1 MKRPDDITIERVLN
15 EKATK
20 TEAREVAE
28 WLATDNGQKWLSVRM
43 DKAARDI
50 IEGTLPLDTHIPS
63 DEIFSKIERCIAKKR
78 RRNVWIGVAAAIV
91 PCLMVAAMWA
101 DLSNKVGGDILAKAE
116 TVEVNASFG
125 ERKQVVFQDGTIV
138 YLNAGSKITYPL
150 HFNLGKRRVSLDGEA
165 YFEVEPNHRRP
176 FIIETGETAQIKVTG
191 TSLDVRSYR
200 NEPTV
205 NVVLIN
211 GKVEFWNGKQSYL
224 MQPSE
229 KLTFNKKS
237 GRVSITTEESPVR
250 GSLWKDNIILFRDAP
265 LSEVIETLG
274 RWYNVSFEVQTPE
287 AYSSRFSLKTKE
299 MPLEN
304 LLDEMQHISNLS
316 FTLLGDKVIV
326 SSK

>member
-15 EKATK
+15 EKATT
-20 TEAREVAE
+20 TEAEEVAA
-28 WLATDNGQKWLSVRM
+28 WLATNQGQCWLSERM
-43 DKAARDI
+43 DMEAKDI
-50 IEGTLPLDTHIPS
+50 SEGVISIASDIHS
-63 DEIFSKIERCIAKKR
+63 DEIYARIERCIRRRR
-78 RRNVWIGVAAAIV
+78 RRNVWIGVAATVV
-91 PCLMVAAMWA
+91 PCLLIAAMWA
-101 DLSNKVGGDILAKAE
+101 DLSDKVGGFFLAKAE
-116 TVEVNASFG
+116 TVSIQASYG
-125 ERKQVVFQDGTIV
+125 ERKQVVFQDGTVV
-138 YLNAGSKITYPL
+138 YLNAGSILTYPQ
-150 HFNLGKRRVSLDGEA
+150 HFALGERCVKLEGQA
-165 YFEVEPNHRRP
+165 YFEVEPNARRP
-176 FIIETGETAQIKVTG
+176 FVIKTGEMARVKVTG
-191 TSLDVRSYR
+191 TSLDVRAYG

-205 NVVLIN
+205 EVLLIN
-211 GKVEFWNGKQSYL
+211 GMVEFWNGKQSYL